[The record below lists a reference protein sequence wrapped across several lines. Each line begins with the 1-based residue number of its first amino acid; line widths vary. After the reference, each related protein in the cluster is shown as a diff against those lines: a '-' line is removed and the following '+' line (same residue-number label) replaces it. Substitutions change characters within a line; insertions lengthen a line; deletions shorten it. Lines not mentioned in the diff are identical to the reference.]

1 MMLMTFRKNYLQ
13 MLTLSVVGQSERS
26 YANTTNSNSK
36 QAFCS
41 ENLKFPHNSHT
52 YSSSPQTTHGAIG
65 SSLLRAQAGTFCTKP
80 DLCRVDGKEALYLAA
95 VLPKHFA
102 SQVPLCSDPHL
113 CGRELWPASVPRLTI
128 TSVRLWLYKWSH
140 KKV

>member
-1 MMLMTFRKNYLQ
+1 
-13 MLTLSVVGQSERS
+13 MLTLSVVGQSERRVML
-26 YANTTNSNSK
+26 TQQNSK

-52 YSSSPQTTHGAIG
+52 YSCSPQTTHGAVG
-65 SSLLRAQAGTFCTKP
+65 SSPLRAQAGTFRTKP

-102 SQVPLCSDPHL
+102 SQTFQVPLCSDPHL
-113 CGRELWPASVPRLTI
+113 CGREVWPASAPRLTI
-128 TSVRLWLYKWSH
+128 TSVRLWLHTWSH